1 VARPRSFFRRRWQ
14 AALHWRGKL
23 VLQKEALHPLLA
35 ALVGIGTLQD
45 LKDFLHHD
53 GDLAGVIALDR
64 MRPPPRCLTSGQRL
78 LDALPLVLASELHNI
93 PVVST
98 PAENRLVGSLSRVQ
112 MLAIFLEAIA
122 EISRPAG

>member
-1 VARPRSFFRRRWQ
+1 M
-14 AALHWRGKL
+14 
-23 VLQKEALHPLLA
+23 
-35 ALVGIGTLQD
+35 
-45 LKDFLHHD
+45 
-53 GDLAGVIALDR
+53 IALDR